1 VNLIQILN
9 EGRYLL
15 CEVNADGAQLVIFAN
30 NSGGVKLT
38 AELIDPIDEEFEVV
52 QVLRHL
58 MKLCDQVSD

>member
-1 VNLIQILN
+1 M
-9 EGRYLL
+9 L